1 MGSEE
6 SLELNEI
13 NGTQLCATEYREAYL
28 TYMKSTS

>member
-6 SLELNEI
+6 SLELNEV
-13 NGTQLCATEYREAYL
+13 NGTQLCSTEYREAYL